1 MAIMN
6 LKKGDKVRLTNHA
19 ANIIGRRD
27 LLGKELVV
35 SEMFHDKD
43 EAEEHVKDGCGTD
56 NLYTCSCCNYARID
70 GIDFNFWIEDGEGEL
85 ERI

>member
-35 SEMFHDKD
+35 SEMFHDKS
-43 EAEEHVKDGCGTD
+43 EI
-56 NLYTCSCCNYARID
+56 SYARVD
-70 GIDFNFWIEDGEGEL
+70 GIDFDFFIEEGDTEL